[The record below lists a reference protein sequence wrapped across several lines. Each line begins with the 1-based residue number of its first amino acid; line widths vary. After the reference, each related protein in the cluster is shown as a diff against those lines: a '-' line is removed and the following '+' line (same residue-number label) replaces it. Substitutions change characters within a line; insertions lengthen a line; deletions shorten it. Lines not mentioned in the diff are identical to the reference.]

1 MPCPAC
7 GNHDLEFDDQIL
19 SLLCT
24 NCGNVV
30 ESSQSALDFSMTTEK
45 GTGTN
50 FGMGRAL
57 HNQSSTLVARS
68 GRYLG
73 SDTREARWI
82 RNLEATKSFLAA
94 VTRNMHQLPCTE
106 RAQYIMEQA
115 MKKGRFRWGRSA
127 ERVAGASICL
137 ALRESGR
144 AESIREVAV
153 HIQCRQE
160 HLARTHRR
168 VAILLSIKIEPLD
181 PALLVSS
188 IWNYTQEC
196 LTASAS
202 LFPTELSK
210 FLSDLTSFSQ
220 SVLNLAHQL
229 SNLILRVSLTNGRQS
244 NIVACALFMVS
255 LSGQAGKP
263 IPKPGV
269 LASVLGDR
277 FGGAARSIA
286 DRIREIE
293 RLIEDWRHELPW
305 ADTDLP
311 ANSRKRTIK
320 VATWIKDVIHFK
332 DDLWSKQIEA
342 VAHAHYSPSIED
354 DFDEGEDDTSSCTGS
369 YSTVGSKRS
378 SNGTQSTSNSKRPHL
393 DRGYYDSG
401 RPRAYVVEQS
411 KARPSAQA
419 TILASL
425 LDPFSCSISTPSTLG
440 SAWDELKRS
449 DSVADEDLFE
459 EGELE
464 RLIRSDED
472 VRALRAR
479 WEAEGR
485 FEGIPEWIDE
495 PQEVPPDLVNAGD
508 LLDAFD
514 PDVEELVG
522 AWRGPSPTGF
532 DDNNSYFYDD

>member
-1 MPCPAC
+1 
-7 GNHDLEFDDQIL
+7 
-19 SLLCT
+19 
-24 NCGNVV
+24 
-30 ESSQSALDFSMTTEK
+30 
-45 GTGTN
+45 
-50 FGMGRAL
+50 
-57 HNQSSTLVARS
+57 
-68 GRYLG
+68 
-73 SDTREARWI
+73 
-82 RNLEATKSFLAA
+82 
-94 VTRNMHQLPCTE
+94 
-106 RAQYIMEQA
+106 
-115 MKKGRFRWGRSA
+115 
-127 ERVAGASICL
+127 
-137 ALRESGR
+137 
-144 AESIREVAV
+144 
-153 HIQCRQE
+153 
-160 HLARTHRR
+160 
-168 VAILLSIKIEPLD
+168 
-181 PALLVSS
+181 
-188 IWNYTQEC
+188 
-196 LTASAS
+196 
-202 LFPTELSK
+202 
-210 FLSDLTSFSQ
+210 
-220 SVLNLAHQL
+220 
-229 SNLILRVSLTNGRQS
+229 
-244 NIVACALFMVS
+244 MVS